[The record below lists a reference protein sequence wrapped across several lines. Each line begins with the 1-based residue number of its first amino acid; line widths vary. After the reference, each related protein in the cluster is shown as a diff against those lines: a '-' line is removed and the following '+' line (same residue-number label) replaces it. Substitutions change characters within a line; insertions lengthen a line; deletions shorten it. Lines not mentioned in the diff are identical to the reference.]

1 MKYFDNEIKILD
13 VFCGCGADQQKS
25 GLDIMLNLGKWR
37 ETYHKTVKFPNVS
50 VLFSSSIGSK
60 KERLSV
66 MEYISSGDL
75 K

>member
-1 MKYFDNEIKILD
+1 
-13 VFCGCGADQQKS
+13 
-25 GLDIMLNLGKWR
+25 MLNLGKWR